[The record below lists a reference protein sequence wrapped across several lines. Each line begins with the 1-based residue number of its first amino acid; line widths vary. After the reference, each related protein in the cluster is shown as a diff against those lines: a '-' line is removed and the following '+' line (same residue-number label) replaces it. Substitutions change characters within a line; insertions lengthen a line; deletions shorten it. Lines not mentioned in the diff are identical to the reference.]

1 MVLYM
6 FLETHPC
13 VSRPMQFK
21 PMLFEGQLQQ
31 EKKWRASGGA
41 AWWRWVWGWKG
52 RERLGT
58 HHDPHPELM
67 QGRKALRCH
76 LSNIVPVQVSGC
88 AQASVQEQCR
98 HPGLIREDRYGSLG
112 SLR

>member
-58 HHDPHPELM
+58 HHDPHPEEVTRLGAHEGLM
-67 QGRKALRCH
+67 ATPVVSVGVEECAGCLGSTRGRL
-76 LSNIVPVQVSGC
+76 
-88 AQASVQEQCR
+88 
-98 HPGLIREDRYGSLG
+98 PGLQSQLCYS
-112 SLR
+112 

>member
-1 MVLYM
+1 MVKAS
-6 FLETHPC
+6 
-13 VSRPMQFK
+13 VIRRPL
-21 PMLFEGQLQQ
+21 P
-31 EKKWRASGGA
+31 
-41 AWWRWVWGWKG
+41 
-52 RERLGT
+52 

-112 SLR
+112 SLRELVTHLSCCGRRARSCVPLRGRLALGGREDLGWIDEGLLTLEPLP